1 MKEATKPKEGG
12 ARARKK
18 VSEEATTVV
27 TAVVAPTVASETPSI
42 SFRSLPSSPH
52 SSLQLHRKGIE

>member
-1 MKEATKPKEGG
+1 MRVPG
-12 ARARKK
+12 KK

-52 SSLQLHRKGIE
+52 SSLQFHRKGIE